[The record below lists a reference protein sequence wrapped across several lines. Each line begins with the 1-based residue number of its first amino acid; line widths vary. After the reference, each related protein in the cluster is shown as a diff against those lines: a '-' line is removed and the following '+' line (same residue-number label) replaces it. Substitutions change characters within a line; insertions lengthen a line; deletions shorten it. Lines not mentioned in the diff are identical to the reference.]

1 MGVVFEDKKIVLEG
15 KVYENELESI
25 SKYFSENKA
34 KVEINLEKCVDMHG
48 AIVQLLLAYK
58 SKFGLSIQFSDNEST
73 YKMALEGFRTIE
85 DDCNK

>member
-34 KVEINLEKCVDMHG
+34 KVEINLEKCVG
-48 AIVQLLLAYK
+48 L
-58 SKFGLSIQFSDNEST
+58 KFQTN
-73 YKMALEGFRTIE
+73 R
-85 DDCNK
+85 